1 MCDILCSQY
10 SVTLSIR
17 ATGNSFKGAD
27 LWYNKTINIQEAI
40 NRVGIINRLQA
51 WGNWLTTDPVGFFIY
66 LAYFAVAVLLT
77 LMLHEI
83 AHGYVAYRCGDNTAK
98 MLGRLT
104 LDPRKHLDPIGTVS
118 LVLLGFGWAKP
129 VPINPRN
136 FQGNRL
142 KCDFL
147 VSIAGIVTNLTLFI
161 VSIFLAALINPL
173 LWRADVIAAN
183 GGSAAFLKMNGL
195 GYSILLSGAGSDY
208 AQYMLHPWLM
218 HVQRFLLLF
227 YSMNVMIA
235 VFNLIPV
242 PPLDGFHIFNDLIF
256 KGRII
261 LTEQFMRGAQIV
273 FLLLI
278 FSGVLGIGL
287 LYVTQAV
294 QSGVLNLILLIL
306 GT

>member
-1 MCDILCSQY
+1 M
-10 SVTLSIR
+10 
-17 ATGNSFKGAD
+17 
-27 LWYNKTINIQEAI
+27 
-40 NRVGIINRLQA
+40 GIISRLQA

-66 LAYFAVAVLLT
+66 IAYFAVAVLLT

-104 LDPRKHLDPIGTVS
+104 LDPRKHLDPIGTAS

-147 VSIAGIVTNLTLFI
+147 VSIAGIITNLTLFL
-161 VSIFLAALINPL
+161 VSLLLAALINPL
-173 LWRADVIAAN
+173 LWKPEVISAVGGATPFLSMKYQLYYVFLEGSN
-183 GGSAAFLKMNGL
+183 GSTAQQFASMFYGVTQLSDLMNN
-195 GYSILLSGAGSDY
+195 
-208 AQYMLHPWLM
+208 PWLM
-218 HVQRFLLLF
+218 HVQRFLLQF
-227 YSMNVMIA
+227 SSMNLMIA
-235 VFNLIPV
+235 VFNLIPI

-256 KGRII
+256 KGR
-261 LTEQFMRGAQIV
+261 LNMTPQFARGAQIV

-278 FSGVLGIGL
+278 FSGVLGTGL
-287 LYVTQAV
+287 IYITTAV
-294 QSGVLNLILLIL
+294 QSGVLNLYLLIL
-306 GT
+306 GA

>member
-1 MCDILCSQY
+1 MISK
-10 SVTLSIR
+10 VREAR
-17 ATGNSFKGAD
+17 AHM
-27 LWYNKTINIQEAI
+27 
-40 NRVGIINRLQA
+40 GIINRLQA

-83 AHGYVAYRCGDNTAK
+83 AHGYIAYRCGDPTAK

-104 LDPRKHLDPIGTVS
+104 LDPRKHLDPIGTIA

-136 FQGNRL
+136 FQGNRV

-161 VSIFLAALINPL
+161 VALFLAAAINPL

-183 GGSAAFLKMNGL
+183 GGAKAFLEINGL
-195 GYSILLSGAGSDY
+195 GFNILLSGAGSQY
-208 AQYMLHPWLM
+208 AQYMQTPWLM

-227 YSMNVMIA
+227 LNMNLMIA
-235 VFNLIPV
+235 VFNLLPI
-242 PPLDGFHIFNDLIF
+242 PPLDGFHVFNDLIL
-256 KGRII
+256 KGR
-261 LTEQFMRGAQIV
+261 LTMTPQFARGAQIV

-278 FSGVLGIGL
+278 FSGVLGTAL
-287 LYVTQAV
+287 LTVTTAI
-294 QSGVLNLILLIL
+294 QSGVLNLFLVIL
-306 GT
+306 GA